1 MLETASFSIRMLK
14 KWLNNSKKLAHNY
27 TRVKKYSQYAYMQR
41 ECGRNV
47 LIFTLFKISSLGLS

>member
-27 TRVKKYSQYAYMQR
+27 TCVKKYSHYACMKS
-41 ECGRNV
+41 ECGRIV
-47 LIFTLFKISSLGLS
+47 LIPIGITIN